1 MREALRRLER
11 AHADRASISSNFFDE
26 EKEREE
32 KYGEDWK
39 VLEEN
44 KVVVTTTTTGDGDE
58 KTAMIIDAFMT
69 ISLRDLSAIRAF
81 SGTNHPP
88 LVCVKIIN
96 CLNVKRIPSGCFERC
111 EKTLRELW
119 VCECG
124 LETLDGL
131 KGFEFKSLEV
141 LVLYGN
147 EIEEV
152 ESTFMC
158 CRSDDEEEDGGKK
171 RGEEKAA
178 VSELEAFNAERKQ
191 NTGDW

>member
-1 MREALRRLER
+1 M
-11 AHADRASISSNFFDE
+11 
-26 EKEREE
+26 
-32 KYGEDWK
+32 
-39 VLEEN
+39 
-44 KVVVTTTTTGDGDE
+44 VVTTTTTGDGDE

-81 SGTNHPP
+81 SGTNYPP

-96 CLNVKRIPSGCFERC
+96 CPNVKRIPSGCFERC

-131 KGFEFKSLEV
+131 KGFEFESLEV

-171 RGEEKAA
+171 EARKKLPFQNLKRLMLNENKIREIGKSFTHMKSLECVDLSENLITGEALFLEK
-178 VSELEAFNAERKQ
+178 SGN
-191 NTGDW
+191 D